1 MRKILV
7 LFICIINIS
16 TPSIAVQPGSTDRS
30 NRDAVLAK
38 QLFGVHKKAAKL
50 LPESIG
56 SYAKG
61 CLAGGAKLATDGRYW
76 QAMRLSRNRHWGH
89 PVLLDYIEK
98 LAQDAHEIDGWSGL
112 LIGDMSQPRGGP
124 MLSGHKSH
132 QVGLDADIWL
142 RPAPSRK
149 LSKSERESLS
159 AISVRENNFT
169 LNQKTWSEKHAVL
182 LRRAAS
188 YPEVARIFVHPT
200 IKRELCEWEQD
211 DRRWLRWIRPWYEH
225 HYHFHV
231 RLKCPG
237 NDAGCINQPEPPAG
251 DGCGAE
257 LAWWF
262 SDEAYTPDPKAPK
275 RKPLR
280 LTDLPGQCR
289 AVLSVP

>member
-1 MRKILV
+1 MRKILG
-7 LFICIINIS
+7 LLPCIGVIL
-16 TPSIAVQPGSTDRS
+16 TVPIAAQSESVNQS
-30 NRDAVLAK
+30 NQNTVLAK
-38 QLFGVHKKAAKL
+38 QLFGKHTQAAKL
-50 LPESIG
+50 GPETIG

-61 CLAGGAKLATDGRYW
+61 CLAGASKLAEDGPNW

-89 PVLLDYIEK
+89 PVLLEYIEK
-98 LAQDAHEIDGWSGL
+98 LAQDANELEGWTGL
-112 LIGDMSQPRGGP
+112 LVGDMSQPRGGP

-142 RPAPSRK
+142 RPAPSKK
-149 LSKSERESLS
+149 LTKAERESLS
-159 AISVRENNFT
+159 AISVRKNNFR
-169 LNQKTWSEKHAVL
+169 LNRKTWSEKHARL

-188 YPEVARIFVHPT
+188 YAEVARIFVHPT
-200 IKRELCEWEQD
+200 IKRELCEWESD
-211 DRRWLRWIRPWYEH
+211 DRSWLRWIRPWYGH

-237 NDAGCINQPEPPAG
+237 NDAGCKNQPEPPAG

-262 SDEAYTPDPKAPK
+262 SDEAYAPDPNAPK

-280 LTDLPGQCR
+280 LADLPVQCQS
-289 AVLSVP
+289 VLSAP